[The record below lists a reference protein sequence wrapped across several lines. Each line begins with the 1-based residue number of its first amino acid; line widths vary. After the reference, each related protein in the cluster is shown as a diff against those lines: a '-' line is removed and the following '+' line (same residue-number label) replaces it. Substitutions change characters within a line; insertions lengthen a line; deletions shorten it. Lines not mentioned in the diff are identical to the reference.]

1 MIHFSLNGQPVEVE
15 LEGQTPLINVLRD
28 YFGLFGT
35 RYGCGQEAC
44 GACMVLIDGK
54 PSYACTVIVDDLK
67 SCSVQTVE
75 GLGNPDSPH
84 PLQKAF
90 LDEQAGQC
98 GFCLSGMLVKS
109 AALLNANSNPNE
121 SDIRTALKDNLC
133 RCGVHNRIIRAVLA
147 AAKDLRSKGVIDK
160 ADHQ

>member
-54 PSYACTVIVDDLK
+54 ASYACTVIVDELK
-67 SCSVQTVE
+67 SCSIQTVE
-75 GLGNPDSPH
+75 GLGNRDNPH

-90 LDEQAGQC
+90 IDEQAGQC
-98 GFCLSGMLVKS
+98 GF
-109 AALLNANSNPNE
+109 
-121 SDIRTALKDNLC
+121 
-133 RCGVHNRIIRAVLA
+133 
-147 AAKDLRSKGVIDK
+147 
-160 ADHQ
+160 